1 MSQTQSSVLSSLK
14 KPPTRTLA
22 IVLSIAVLLV
32 VGPAYSEPLN
42 DSSTGQISTLPAS
55 EAALTTRPAE
65 SSSSGD
71 SLSLDYVKDIFS
83 DTGRIIT
90 SPGHWDSGDWL
101 KAAAVV
107 SITGGLIS
115 ADAGIRDF
123 AQRNQS
129 PVAGKFATIG
139 NDLGNPLYTLP
150 PVAAFYLYGYVND
163 DRKARRTSLRA
174 VESLAISSLFTEIL
188 KEVAQRNRPNS
199 GASPNSWN
207 GPHFST
213 KNVSFCSGHTSSAFS
228 MATVFAEEY
237 RDTWYVPPIAYGLA
251 SLTGLSRIYSNE
263 HWASDVFF
271 GAAVGYFVGQTVVRY
286 HQNALSNNLSVT
298 PVLSSEYKGVAVSIN
313 F

>member
-1 MSQTQSSVLSSLK
+1 MPSS
-14 KPPTRTLA
+14 RT
-22 IVLSIAVLLV
+22 LSIALSFAAILAA
-32 VGPAYSEPLN
+32 GPAYSEPPS
-42 DSSTGQISTLPAS
+42 DATKGQVSTLPAS

-65 SSSSGD
+65 SSTSSD
-71 SLSLDYVKDIFS
+71 SLSLDYVKGIFS

-101 KAAAVV
+101 KAGAVV
-107 SITGGLIS
+107 GITGGLFFV
-115 ADAGIRDF
+115 DAGIRDF

-129 PVAGKFATIG
+129 PVAGKFATAG

-150 PVAAFYLYGYVND
+150 PVAAFYLYGYVYD
-163 DRKARRTSLRA
+163 DRKARRASLLA

-188 KEVAQRNRPNS
+188 KETTQRNRPNS
-199 GASPNSWN
+199 GASPETWN

-251 SLTGLSRIYSNE
+251 TLTGLSRIYSNE

-286 HQNALSNNLSVT
+286 HQNALTNNVSVT
-298 PVLSSEYKGVAVSIN
+298 PVLSSEYKGVAVSVN